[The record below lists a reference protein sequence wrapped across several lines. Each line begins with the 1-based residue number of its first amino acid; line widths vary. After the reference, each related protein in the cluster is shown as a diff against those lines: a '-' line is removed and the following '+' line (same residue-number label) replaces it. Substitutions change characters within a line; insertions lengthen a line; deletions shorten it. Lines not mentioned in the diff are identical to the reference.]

1 MTPNMDRLIKR
12 NVTLQDRRTS
22 VQLESYV
29 WQSIDAILSIESI
42 SLPLLCSELDQ
53 RRRDFKLA
61 SSIRLFALIYFRTLS
76 THFHD

>member
-1 MTPNMDRLIKR
+1 MTPIMDRLIKR

-42 SLPLLCSELDQ
+42 SLPLLCSELD
-53 RRRDFKLA
+53 
-61 SSIRLFALIYFRTLS
+61 
-76 THFHD
+76 